1 MMSSRDNFRFL
12 ICKSIFE
19 AAPAKACI
27 LSWQGEQEA
36 QEVAARLEEMMAGLI
51 KVAALPLQFKL
62 FEYIVEDVK
71 RSTSV
76 IDASMEFERSP

>member
-1 MMSSRDNFRFL
+1 M
-12 ICKSIFE
+12 
-19 AAPAKACI
+19 
-27 LSWQGEQEA
+27 
-36 QEVAARLEEMMAGLI
+36 VARLEEMMAGLI

-76 IDASMEFERSP
+76 VDASMEFERSP